1 MTTIKMATY
10 HTPVP
15 SEEDLIRLADD
26 VYHLKHPY
34 AYLADVDPSE
44 PQDWITKDLN
54 SIESYYLKT
63 SDMFVVDVPHCQR
76 RIRGL
81 LTIGEE
87 VEESSGDYFPRHL
100 YKNGDYFPRHL
111 YKFMEE
117 QKVRSTQ
124 FLTAA
129 EVDELVG
136 NADEPAIYPSINMN
150 NSASFIEEASS
161 RSFTEECDG
170 DVATRRAGFLTEK
183 DRIAIMIDDLAT
195 IASSEETTMEVPV
208 AANKHNRDKNRRAE
222 YVLLQ

>member
-44 PQDWITKDLN
+44 PQDWVTKDLN

-63 SDMFVVDVPHCQR
+63 SDMFVVDVPHCPR

-100 YKNGDYFPRHL
+100 YKNGGYFPRHL

-124 FLTAA
+124 FLTVA
-129 EVDELVG
+129 EVGELVG
-136 NADEPAIYPSINMN
+136 N
-150 NSASFIEEASS
+150 
-161 RSFTEECDG
+161 
-170 DVATRRAGFLTEK
+170 
-183 DRIAIMIDDLAT
+183 
-195 IASSEETTMEVPV
+195 SEDTTMEVPV

-222 YVLLQ
+222 YVLL